1 MTIIKSLEKIR
12 INDYHKWKKKFYI
25 KSLLLLT
32 GYYIIVFYMNREK
45 EKGLLRYQ
53 FNKGICMSIQYKGY
67 TSSFQIRSIINTIA
81 IEQQFLNFSRFN
93 ISMLLKKNPIK
104 KLHRNSLKFLRKKK
118 NKLSKF
124 KIEIQAKKLKI

>member
-1 MTIIKSLEKIR
+1 MIIKYLEKKR
-12 INDYHKWKKKFYI
+12 VKEYHKWKKKFYI
-25 KSLLLLT
+25 KFLLLLT
-32 GYYIIVFYMNREK
+32 GYYIIVFYMNREN

-53 FNKGICMSIQYKGY
+53 INKGICMSIQYKGY
-67 TSSFQIRSIINTIA
+67 NSSFQIRSISNTIA

-118 NKLSKF
+118 NKWSKF
-124 KIEIQAKKLKI
+124 KIEVHEKKRKI